1 MSIPSSNPITRREAC
16 GLFCGAS
23 AALAFPLLNADDP
36 PAPFHFNYVLASAM
50 YGTFT
55 LDLILPELQKTGTA
69 KIDLWRKPHGDQR
82 EQADAMGL
90 AKLQELLHSHHAEV
104 GMLTCY
110 SSGPFKLQDDIA
122 FAAKLGAK
130 TIVTGSDKEA
140 NEPTGPAARDAVA
153 KFLEKMKP
161 HAEAAEKAGVRIAVE
176 NHSSQM
182 LFSPDSIRYFAEL
195 NKSPHL
201 GIAFAPHHLVAHAEE
216 IPQLIGD
223 VGPNLAFF
231 YAQEHGKGFLQK
243 LPKNE
248 EMMQMPG
255 FGGGL
260 DYKPV
265 AAALRKINYQGF
277 VEILMHPTPRGIP
290 ILPTIDEVTA
300 AINKSRN
307 YLDEC
312 LRDSARH

>member
-1 MSIPSSNPITRREAC
+1 MIYPSRNPITRRDAC

-23 AALAFPLLNADDP
+23 AALAIPFLKADDP
-36 PAPFHFNYVLASAM
+36 PPSFHFNYILASAM
-50 YGTFT
+50 YGTFA

-90 AKLQELLHSHHAEV
+90 AALQELLRKHRAEV

-110 SSGPFKLQDDIA
+110 SAGPFHLQNDIA
-122 FAAKLGAK
+122 FAAQLAAK
-130 TIVTGSDKEA
+130 IIVTGSDKEA
-140 NEPTGPAARDAVA
+140 NEPSGPAARDAVA

-161 HAEAAEKAGVRIAVE
+161 HIEAAEKAGVRIAIE

-182 LFSPDSIRYFAEL
+182 LYSPDSMRYFAEL
-195 NKSPHL
+195 NKSPQL
-201 GIAFAPHHLVAHAEE
+201 GIAFAPHHLAAHSDE
-216 IPQLIGD
+216 IPKLIAD
-223 VGPNLAFF
+223 IGPNLAFF

-277 VEILMHPTPRGIP
+277 VEVLMHPTPRGIP
-290 ILPTIDEVTA
+290 ILPTVDEVTA
-300 AINKSRN
+300 AINKSRS

-312 LRDSARH
+312 LRASQ